1 MTAREQ
7 LSRYLERTHQTQRE
21 LARSLRITEA
31 FLSQIM
37 NRHRTPALPTAA
49 TIERVTGIPMRDWAL
64 RPRGGP
70 SSQPPETT
78 T

>member
-7 LSRYLERTHQTQRE
+7 LSRYLERSHQTQRE

-37 NRHRTPALPTAA
+37 NGHRTPALPTAA
-49 TIERVTGIPMRDWAL
+49 TIERVTGIPMRDWASKH
-64 RPRGGP
+64 RGGP
-70 SSQPPETT
+70 STPTTETT